1 MFLQKLKIKKLIYIV
16 LFVIS
21 GFSYV
26 GWLSFDIEKKRQ
38 FLSSSL
44 GYSKDN
50 FIKVLDFNNYVSK
63 LETFK

>member
-26 GWLSFDIEKKRQ
+26 SWLSFDIEKKRQ